1 MHKDQQLRIAADL
14 CDGLKDYILSK
25 IDSIPA
31 TWDGIEIRQWISDAA
46 NEQIDRGDMDTRRRH
61 DYQNERLI
69 KNL

>member
-1 MHKDQQLRIAADL
+1 MKRKEQRQIAADL
-14 CDGLKDYILSK
+14 CDGLKAYILSK
-25 IDSIPA
+25 IDSLPA

-46 NEQIDRGDMDTRRRH
+46 NEQIQQGRMDTRRRH